1 MDNRRD
7 ALAGPFQALLIQ
19 NVSFQQGQLD
29 LALELCVNRRQVTG
43 RLSESASF
51 LIKVAFYLGL
61 QGQVDSGEGGIGRRG
76 EQPMEGASQQG
87 HSNQNAQHF
96 LRRSKHLF
104 PSHLL
109 PKKDKKESLSYEESR
124 VPGT

>member
-1 MDNRRD
+1 MDDRRD

-19 NVSFQQGQLD
+19 NVSLQQGQLD

-61 QGQVDSGEGGIGRRG
+61 QGQVD
-76 EQPMEGASQQG
+76 
-87 HSNQNAQHF
+87 
-96 LRRSKHLF
+96 
-104 PSHLL
+104 
-109 PKKDKKESLSYEESR
+109 
-124 VPGT
+124 